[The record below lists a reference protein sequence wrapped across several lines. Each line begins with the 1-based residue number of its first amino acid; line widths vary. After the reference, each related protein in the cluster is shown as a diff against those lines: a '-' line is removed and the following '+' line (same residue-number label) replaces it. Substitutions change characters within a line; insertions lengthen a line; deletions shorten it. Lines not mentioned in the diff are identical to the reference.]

1 MKQWQ
6 KIVIRV
12 LWSLSAAALIVLFV
26 VSWKAKSQKKLIDI
40 QVELVGESAQALF
53 MDEISIRAI
62 LNEQGVHV
70 GLPLEKLNLTELERF
85 IEKTEWV
92 KNAEFFVDNKLV
104 LEAKIEQRIPIAR
117 VFTSNGASFYIDN
130 EGARLPLKQ
139 LTVLNLPVFTG
150 FPTDQS
156 KLSKPDSALLKDVLK
171 FAMTIQKD
179 SFFMAQVA
187 QVNIEPNG
195 NFQMVPT
202 LGDHLV
208 LLGTID
214 KLEDKLNRLF
224 TFYKKVWVGSG
235 INSYQVIDCRFDQQ
249 VVALKKGLQPIE
261 FSGNFIWPT
270 GDSTLPMPSAVE
282 KQDSTLKLAP
292 AVVVP
297 AVVAEVRSAEA
308 PKTSVVAVKKPT
320 VKTLMP
326 PAVEKV
332 DSTVKSAPALVV
344 PAVVPVAKAVEAPK
358 ATVVAVKKPTVKTPP
373 ARNIKVK
380 TAAPKTKSKVQSKAV
395 KSKAKLNNKPKN
407 NSLDKKNKTAKA
419 IMPKKS
425 KSPTKNN

>member
-26 VSWKAKSQKKLIDI
+26 VSWKAKSQKKLRDI

-70 GLPLEKLNLTELERF
+70 GLPLEQLNLTELERF
-85 IEKTEWV
+85 IEKKEWV

-130 EGARLPLKQ
+130 EGSRLPLKQ

-150 FPTDQS
+150 FPTDQP
-156 KLSKPDSALLKDVLK
+156 KLSKPDSILLKDVLT
-171 FAMTIQKD
+171 FAKTIQKD

-195 NFQMVPT
+195 HFQMVPT

-270 GDSTLPMPSAVE
+270 GDSTMPMPSAVE
-282 KQDSTLKLAP
+282 K
-292 AVVVP
+292 
-297 AVVAEVRSAEA
+297 
-308 PKTSVVAVKKPT
+308 
-320 VKTLMP
+320 
-326 PAVEKV
+326 V
-332 DSTVKSAPALVV
+332 DSAVKSAPAVV
-344 PAVVPVAKAVEAPK
+344 IPAVVPVAKTAEAPK

-373 ARNIKVK
+373 AKNVNVK
-380 TAAPKTKSKVQSKAV
+380 MAAPKTKSKVQSKAV